1 MESTTSIWKSCLKY
15 GLIMGLISIVMSVL
29 IYMLDLTFATWII
42 IPNIIVSI
50 VVLFLLQRSYRDAYE
65 NGYISY
71 GKSLGAGMIILVY
84 AAIIV
89 AVYTYLL
96 YKVIDPGLIDKTIAA
111 STAKLEAKGMPE
123 SAIDAATKMQ
133 AKMLKPAIISLTQV
147 FSTLFMGFLMSLV
160 TSIFISK
167 KGNPLTENE

>member
-1 MESTTSIWKSCLKY
+1 MESTPSIWKSCLKY
-15 GLIMGLISIVMSVL
+15 GIIMGLVSVVLSVL

-42 IPNIIVSI
+42 IPVIIVTI
-50 VVLFLLQRSYRDAYE
+50 ITLFLLQRSYRDTYE

-71 GKSLGAGMIILVY
+71 GKSLGAGMIIFLY
-84 AAIIV
+84 SAIIV

-111 STAKLEAKGMPE
+111 STAKLEAKGLPE
-123 SAIDAATKMQ
+123 ASIDAGMKMQ
-133 AKMLKPAIISLTQV
+133 AKMLKPGIISITQV
-147 FSTLFMGFLMSLV
+147 FNTLLTGLLMSLV
-160 TSIFISK
+160 SSIFIAK